1 MQKAKYYGGGYM
13 SIEKIGE
20 SRKFIEEASYI
31 FSIRTTKVK
40 PEDMIIKVYKN
51 KYKKEKG

>member
-1 MQKAKYYGGGYM
+1 M

-31 FSIRTTKVK
+31 LSVRRVEVK
-40 PEDMIIKVYKN
+40 PEDIIIKVYKN
-51 KYKKEKG
+51 KYKGDVNGK